1 MAKPKALGDTELV
14 VSEVVVQTFGF
25 YPAEESWTPAMN
37 AYETEDAVELFF
49 DLADVPRESIEV
61 TAEPG
66 RLIIRGQRVP
76 PQPRCQPGQT
86 FRILAMEIDWGP
98 FKRIVALPRR
108 VRLDAI
114 ESRYERG
121 ILWVRLPLR
130 IA

>member
-37 AYETEDAVELFF
+37 AYETEEAVELFF

-61 TAEPG
+61 SAEPG
-66 RLIIRGQRVP
+66 RLIIRGRRVP
-76 PQPRCQPGQT
+76 PQPACESGHT
-86 FRILAMEIDWGP
+86 FRIRAMEIDWGP
-98 FKRIVALPRR
+98 FKRSIALPRR

-130 IA
+130 TA